1 MKRIL
6 SLLFLFCLFISAS
19 AQIRGNEIRVV
30 VTPDHSDWTYKT
42 GETATFLIQ
51 VYKAQCLLENAV
63 IDYELGP
70 EMYPESQKSGVTLK
84 DGTLKVKGK
93 MKSPGFYRCKAVAY
107 VNGRKYEGLATA
119 AFDPLKIQAVT
130 GIPQDFMEFWNTSLQ
145 QARKVNLNPVMELM
159 PERCTETVNV
169 YHVSYQNIRPGSR
182 TYGILTMP
190 KKPGKYPALLRVPG
204 AGIRPYYGDIETA
217 SKGAI
222 VLEIGIHGIPVTN
235 TDAYYNL
242 LFNGAL
248 HDYWLMNLDDR
259 DEFYYKRVFV
269 GAVRGVDFLCSLPE
283 YNGNALGVTGASQG
297 GMLSLVTAALDKR
310 VTFYACIHPA
320 MCDHSASLHKQ
331 ACGWPHYFY
340 QQEKPD
346 EKRVLVSQYYDGINF
361 ARQITVPGWFSFGY
375 NDEVVAPTSMYAVYN
390 TLKAQKEI
398 RPYLE
403 TGHYWYQEQYDE
415 WNGWLW
421 KQMGIK

>member
-1 MKRIL
+1 MKRLLYI
-6 SLLFLFCLFISAS
+6 LLFALVSLGLN
-19 AQIRGNEIRVV
+19 AQIRGNEIRVM
-30 VTPDHSDWTYKT
+30 VTPDHSDWTYKK
-42 GETATFLIQ
+42 GETATFLVQ

-70 EMYPESQKSGVTLK
+70 EMYPTEQKKNVVLK
-84 DGTLKVKGK
+84 DGKLLLKGK
-93 MKSPGFYRCKAVAY
+93 MKNSGFFRCKAVAH
-107 VNGRKYEGLATA
+107 VNGKNYEGLATA
-119 AFDPLKIQAVT
+119 AYEPLTIQPTAEL
-130 GIPQDFMEFWNTSLQ
+130 PADFTDFWRTSLDE
-145 QARKVNLNPVMELM
+145 ARKVDLSPIMELM

-169 YHVSYQNIRPGSR
+169 YHVSYQNMRWGSR

-248 HDYWLMNLDDR
+248 HDYWLMNTDNR
-259 DEFYYKRVFV
+259 DEIYYKRVFI
-269 GAVRGVDFLCSLPE
+269 GAVRGVDFLCALPE
-283 YNGNALGVTGASQG
+283 YNGKALGVTGASQG
-297 GMLSLVTAALDKR
+297 GMLSLVTAALDNR

-320 MCDHSASLHKQ
+320 MCDHTASLKGQ

-340 QQEKPD
+340 QQKNPD
-346 EKRVLVSQYYDGINF
+346 MNRVAVSRYYDGINF
-361 ARQITVPGWFSFGY
+361 ARQIKVPGWFSFGY
-375 NDEVVAPTSMYAVYN
+375 NDEAVAPTSMYAVYN
-390 TLKAQKEI
+390 TLVAEKHI
-398 RPYLE
+398 RPYQE

-415 WNGWLW
+415 WNSWLW
-421 KQMGIK
+421 QQMGLK

>member
-1 MKRIL
+1 MKRIC
-6 SLLFLFCLFISAS
+6 SLLLLLCLFVGAS
-19 AQIRGNEIRVV
+19 AQIRGNEIRVM

-70 EMYPESQKSGVTLK
+70 EMYPETQKNGVTLK
-84 DGTLKVKGK
+84 DGTLKVKGM
-93 MKSPGFYRCKAVAY
+93 MKSPGFYRCKAVAH
-107 VNGRKYEGLATA
+107 VNGKDYVGLATA
-119 AFDPLKIQAVT
+119 AFEPLKIQAVT
-130 GIPQDFMEFWNTSLQ
+130 EMPKDFMDFWNTSLQ
-145 QARKVNLNPVMELM
+145 QARTVNLNPVMELM

-248 HDYWLMNLDDR
+248 HDYWLMNADNR

-283 YNGNALGVTGASQG
+283 YNGKALGVTGASQG

-320 MCDHSASLHKQ
+320 MCDHSASLKKQ

-346 EKRVLVSQYYDGINF
+346 EKRVTVSQYYDGINF

-375 NDEVVAPTSMYAVYN
+375 NDDVVAPTSMYAAYN
-390 TLKAQKEI
+390 TLTARKEM

-415 WNGWLW
+415 WNDWLW
-421 KQMGIK
+421 KQMGVQ

>member
-1 MKRIL
+1 MKRIC
-6 SLLFLFCLFISAS
+6 SLLLLLCLFVGAS
-19 AQIRGNEIRVV
+19 AQIRGNEIRVM

-70 EMYPESQKSGVTLK
+70 EMYPETQKNGVTLK
-84 DGTLKVKGK
+84 DGTLKVKGM
-93 MKSPGFYRCKAVAY
+93 MKSPGFYRCKAVAH
-107 VNGRKYEGLATA
+107 VNGKDYVGLATA
-119 AFDPLKIQAVT
+119 AFEPLKIQAVT
-130 GIPQDFMEFWNTSLQ
+130 EMPKDFMDFWNTSLQ
-145 QARKVNLNPVMELM
+145 QARIVNLNPVMELM

-248 HDYWLMNLDDR
+248 HDYWLMNADNR

-283 YNGNALGVTGASQG
+283 YNGKALGVTGASQG

-320 MCDHSASLHKQ
+320 MCDHSASLKKQ

-346 EKRVLVSQYYDGINF
+346 EKRVTVSQYYDGINF

-375 NDEVVAPTSMYAVYN
+375 NDDVVAPTSMYAAYN
-390 TLKAQKEI
+390 TLTARKEM

-415 WNGWLW
+415 WNDWLW
-421 KQMGIK
+421 KQMGVQ